1 MEDLQRRRLSILLF
15 TGITLGWMIL
25 CYIAWVASGCKPFM
39 PFISDFDLFEPG
51 DTMFSLGTF
60 LTTITV
66 VWIMIE
72 IQLFNRERLL
82 EKDAHF
88 VWANNQS
95 CCIVTWDGSCI
106 FYFHGWPNTLG
117 CRWIYARNLCNHYL

>member
-60 LTTITV
+60 LIGV
-66 VWIMIE
+66 DYLMRHRG
-72 IQLFNRERLL
+72 FLL
-82 EKDAHF
+82 
-88 VWANNQS
+88 
-95 CCIVTWDGSCI
+95 
-106 FYFHGWPNTLG
+106 LG
-117 CRWIYARNLCNHYL
+117 LLILLS